1 MISPLY
7 VMLFSLIAF
16 GLLPAMGESWKSFSP
31 EWAIKQGNEVYEYMP
46 FRQSELMP
54 EICIMIPPESLINY
68 YEYQDAI
75 WYGIGVWE
83 EGLNE
88 MSEMFQPAKGYS
100 WDLKIL
106 EFAYEDHVKK
116 SVDDYIQCNIFIVFE
131 PFNEDSE
138 ITLGVTKFDYA
149 DSRHKYAVITIYAT
163 QNHKPADINITPN
176 PEDWVDSATVF
187 DPINVNTMRQIVAH
201 EMGHALG
208 LGHYYA
214 GLNNPSRSI
223 MEASMSTWY
232 EINYLPPQYLD
243 YYALIIKYGTDGFKV
258 WEFPVPEKWFI
269 PPHPELHT

>member
-1 MISPLY
+1 MKLVSPLY
-7 VMLFSLIAF
+7 VMLFGLIAF
-16 GLLPAMGESWKSFSP
+16 GLVPAMGGSWESFSP

-46 FRQSELMP
+46 FNQVELAP
-54 EICIMIPPESLINY
+54 EVCIMIPPKSLIDY
-68 YEYQDAI
+68 YDYQDEI

-88 MSEMFQPAKGYS
+88 MSAMFNPDKGYS
-100 WDLKIL
+100 WQLNIKEYDMEENYITNN
-106 EFAYEDHVKK
+106 
-116 SVDDYIQCNIFIVFE
+116 IQCNIFIVFTG
-131 PFNEDSE
+131 FNEEEPDT
-138 ITLGVTKFDYA
+138 IGVTNFDYA
-149 DSRHKYAVITIYAT
+149 NSRHKYAVITVYSI
-163 QNHKPADINITPN
+163 QNQKPADINITPN
-176 PEDWVDSATVF
+176 PEDWIDSAKVF

-243 YYALIIKYGTDGFKV
+243 YYALLMKYGTDGFKI
-258 WEFPVPEKWFI
+258 WEYPIPEKWFI
-269 PPHPELHT
+269 PPHPKIHA